1 MAPWAVALQAPLP
14 IEFSRQEYWGGVPF
28 PTPRD
33 LPNSGIEP
41 ESLMSSAL
49 AGRIFTL
56 MPPGSP
62 LICMLILK
70 FLIHIFWSF

>member
-1 MAPWAVALQAPLP
+1 MLSCVLLFAASYTVACQAPLP

-41 ESLMSSAL
+41 ESLVSPASA
-49 AGRIFTL
+49 GGFFTSTTWEAL
-56 MPPGSP
+56 V
-62 LICMLILK
+62 
-70 FLIHIFWSF
+70 F